1 MLLFKFYQAS
11 ISDVDVIWRPRI
23 MIDLSDFIGGLI
35 STITGADVRT
45 AVLLAKSAPKSFVV
59 IIINIH
65 ETC

>member
-11 ISDVDVIWRPRI
+11 ISDVDVIWRPWI

-45 AVLLAKSAPKSFVV
+45 AVLLAKPAPKSFVV

>member
-11 ISDVDVIWRPRI
+11 ISDVDVIWRPWI

-45 AVLLAKSAPKSFVV
+45 AVLLAKSAPKSLVV

>member
-11 ISDVDVIWRPRI
+11 ISDVDVIWRPWI

-45 AVLLAKSAPKSFVV
+45 AALLAKSAPKSFVV
-59 IIINIH
+59 IIIIIH

>member
-11 ISDVDVIWRPRI
+11 ISDVDVIWRPWI
-23 MIDLSDFIGGLI
+23 MIDLSDFIGWLI

>member
-11 ISDVDVIWRPRI
+11 ISDVDVIWRPWI

-45 AVLLAKSAPKSFVV
+45 AVLLTKSAPKSFVV

>member
-1 MLLFKFYQAS
+1 
-11 ISDVDVIWRPRI
+11 

>member
-11 ISDVDVIWRPRI
+11 ISDVDVIWRPWI